1 MASSINEGN
10 LLTPYLRRLS
20 KQLHVDFAT
29 DVHCAEGKRK
39 REPTRSVYEEA
50 AMNLKEKNLK
60 HMMKKKERA
69 EKRRMSDDDSNHI
82 VKMMNAAAS
91 LTQLRIRNTT
101 GPSVSG
107 TDSTLVAE
115 KAIESINKAHE
126 DTIAAKD
133 FIIKSITTALATKEE
148 LIRTQSMLISM
159 MQQCADHR
167 DCDH

>member
-20 KQLHVDFAT
+20 RQLHVDFAT

-50 AMNLKEKNLK
+50 AMKTFK
-60 HMMKKKERA
+60 HKKKKERA
-69 EKRRMSDDDSNHI
+69 EKQRMSDDDDSNHI

-91 LTQLRIRNTT
+91 LTQLRIRRDMA
-101 GPSVSG
+101 PSVSE
-107 TDSTLVAE
+107 SSLVAE

-126 DTIAAKD
+126 DTVAAKD

-159 MQQCADHR
+159 MQQCADQR
-167 DCDH
+167 ACDH

>member
-1 MASSINEGN
+1 
-10 LLTPYLRRLS
+10 
-20 KQLHVDFAT
+20 
-29 DVHCAEGKRK
+29 
-39 REPTRSVYEEA
+39 
-50 AMNLKEKNLK
+50 MNLKEKTLK

-91 LTQLRIRNTT
+91 LTQLRIRNTMA
-101 GPSVSG
+101 PSVSG

-159 MQQCADHR
+159 MQQCADQR